1 MSRSVD
7 TTPLAPSARRPDS
20 RPVTLPV
27 VESAPPLEPYRVL
40 FPLGVLAG
48 LVGVG
53 AWPVHA
59 WLGAPWPG
67 ALHRALMMQGF
78 EHGFV
83 LGFLLTAIPGLTR
96 GERCRPLERWL
107 AVILLSAGIL
117 ASFAG
122 LAAAAQVAFGLSIVL
137 VAVAAARR
145 IVRATIAPP
154 EEFVF
159 IGLALLFG
167 IAGAAWQLA
176 ESLGTPLPW
185 TAPRLG
191 ERLVSLGMVL
201 SLVLGVGTLLVPV
214 FAQIRDPLVIP
225 GIARPHERGGRRVL
239 YGVVIAALVGAF
251 ALEAAGLAQ
260 AGMGLRAL
268 ASVAMVGWVWKLWR
282 RPGRPTVPAW
292 SMWVAGWMV
301 PLGLAIAAAS
311 PLLLLAGLHVTFIG
325 GFGLLTIAI
334 GTRVVIAHGRF
345 PISDEPLTLDPQVAL
360 GLGVGLAL
368 RVVADLDAARMTA
381 WLAASGL
388 AWCLAWALWISRAL
402 PRIARPLRPE
412 AAHRRS

>member
-1 MSRSVD
+1 M
-7 TTPLAPSARRPDS
+7 
-20 RPVTLPV
+20 PVTLPPP
-27 VESAPPLEPYRVL
+27 SAPRPGFRPVSLPILEDAHAPIDPYRVL

-59 WLGAPWPG
+59 LGWMPWPG
-67 ALHRALMMQGF
+67 TLHRALMMQGF

-96 GERCRPLERWL
+96 GERCRPVERWL
-107 AVILLSAGIL
+107 AVLLLSAGIL
-117 ASFAG
+117 ASFAS
-122 LAAAAQVAFGLSIVL
+122 LASAAQAAFALSIVL

-145 IVRATIAPP
+145 IVRTTNPPP

-159 IGLALLFG
+159 IGLALLLGF
-167 IAGAAWQLA
+167 AGAAWQGA
-176 ESLGTPLPW
+176 EALGRPLPW
-185 TAPRLG
+185 GAPRFG

-225 GIARPHERGGRRVL
+225 SIARPHERAGRRVF

-251 ALEAAGLAQ
+251 ALEAMGLPRI
-260 AGMGLRAL
+260 GMGVRAV
-268 ASVAMVGWVWKLWR
+268 AAVAMVGWVWKLWR
-282 RPGRPTVPAW
+282 RPGRSTVPTW

-301 PLGLAIAAAS
+301 PLGLAIAAAWPALS
-311 PLLLLAGLHVTFIG
+311 LAGLHVTFIG

-360 GLGVGLAL
+360 GLSIGLVL
-368 RVVADLDAARMTA
+368 RVVAELDTARMTP
-381 WLAASGL
+381 WLGASGL
-388 AWCLAWALWISRAL
+388 AWFLAWALWFSRAL
-402 PRIARPLRPE
+402 GRMVRPLPAD
-412 AAHRRS
+412 AAHRRG

>member
-1 MSRSVD
+1 MNVS
-7 TTPLAPSARRPDS
+7 PPAAPRPGS
-20 RPVTLPV
+20 RPAALPV
-27 VESAPPLEPYRVL
+27 FEGARAPLDPYRVL

-53 AWPVHA
+53 AWPLHA

-67 ALHRALMMQGF
+67 VLHRALMMQGF

-83 LGFLLTAIPGLTR
+83 LGFLLTAIPGFTH

-107 AVILLSAGIL
+107 AVILLSAGIA
-117 ASFAG
+117 ASLAG
-122 LAAAAQVAFGLSIVL
+122 LAAAAQVAFALSIVL

-145 IVRATIAPP
+145 IVRATNPPP

-159 IGLALLFG
+159 IGLALLLG
-167 IAGAAWQLA
+167 LAGASWQLA
-176 ESLGTPLPW
+176 EALGWAPPW
-185 TAPRLG
+185 PAPRFG

-225 GIARPHERGGRRVL
+225 GIARPHERSGRRAF

-251 ALEAAGLAQ
+251 ALDAAGLPR

-268 ASVAMVGWVWKLWR
+268 AAVAMVGWVWKLWR
-282 RPGRPTVPAW
+282 KPGRSTIPTW

-311 PLLLLAGLHVTFIG
+311 PFLVLAGLHVTFIG

-345 PISDEPLTLDPQVAL
+345 PISDEPLTLDPQVAFGL
-360 GLGVGLAL
+360 GLGLVL
-368 RVVADLDAARMTA
+368 RVVAELDTARITL
-381 WLAASGL
+381 WLGASGL
-388 AWCLAWALWISRAL
+388 AWFLAWALWFARAL
-402 PRIARPLRPE
+402 PRIVRPLSAG
-412 AAHRRS
+412 AAQRRT